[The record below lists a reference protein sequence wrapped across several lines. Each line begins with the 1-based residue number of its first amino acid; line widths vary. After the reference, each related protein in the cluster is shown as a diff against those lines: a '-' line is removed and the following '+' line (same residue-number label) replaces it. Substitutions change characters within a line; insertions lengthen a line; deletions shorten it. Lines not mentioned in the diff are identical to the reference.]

1 MKASTLAIIGNGM
14 AANRVLELL
23 SRRAHP
29 FKQIHVL
36 SDEGI
41 QHYNRI
47 MLSPLLAQ
55 ETSLEAITPHSPD
68 WYKEQGIQVHLDQGV
83 TKIDLERQ
91 VLTLRDDSQLEYGA
105 LVLATGSRSSIPP
118 LAGVDCSNVLGFRDM
133 SDVDRMMEY
142 IPNIQRAT
150 VIGAGLLGVEAAVGL
165 RAQGLE
171 VQLMHRNPVLM
182 NRQIDSTASSILETE
197 LSARGI
203 QVMTG
208 VNPSGLTTSHSHS
221 GNQSNSSG
229 TASPKVTGV
238 QYSKNGESA
247 ELSTDLV
254 VFATGILPNKALASD
269 AGLATNRGICVDKYM
284 KSSHPDV
291 YALGECCEFD
301 GTTYGLVA
309 PIWDQAE
316 ILVDQLSQWQPASNA
331 RLSHP
336 EEAAPRADDSKPAY
350 QERQHLTKLK
360 VSGLDIHSIGQFNP
374 DADSEVLELKA
385 LQDGI
390 YKKLIIKNNKLQGIL
405 CIGDVQDSGWYFDLL
420 TSSTEVESMRA
431 TLLMGKSYC
440 Q

>member
-29 FKQIHVL
+29 FEQIHVL
-36 SDEGI
+36 SDERI
-41 QHYNRI
+41 HHYNRI

-55 ETSLEAITPHSPD
+55 ETSLEAITPHNPD
-68 WYKEQGIQVHLDQGV
+68 WYEEQSIQVHLDQGV
-83 TKIDLERQ
+83 AKIDLEHQ
-91 VLTLRDDSQLEYGA
+91 VLKLQDGSQLEYSA
-105 LVLATGSRSSIPP
+105 LVLATGSRSAIPP
-118 LAGVDCSNVLGFRDM
+118 LEGVDCSNVLGFRDI
-133 SDVDRMMEY
+133 SDVDRMMEL
-142 IPNIQRAT
+142 IPDIQRAT

-165 RAQGLE
+165 RAQGVE

-208 VNPSGLTTSHSHS
+208 VNPTRLATC
-221 GNQSNSSG
+221 QDSSSSL
-229 TASPKVTGV
+229 AALKVTGV
-238 QYSKNGESA
+238 HYVQQGEAA

-254 VFATGILPNKALASD
+254 IFATGILPNKELASD
-269 AGLATNRGICVDKYM
+269 AGLATNRGVCVDELM
-284 KSSHPDV
+284 RSSYPNV
-291 YALGECCEFD
+291 YAFGECCEFS

-316 ILVDQLSQWQPASNA
+316 VLADQLSSWQPTTSKD
-331 RLSHP
+331 LSLSG
-336 EEAAPRADDSKPAY
+336 DDLSDPTTVY
-350 QERQHLTKLK
+350 RERQHLTKLK

-390 YKKLIIKNNKLQGIL
+390 YKKLIIKDNKLQGIL

-420 TSSTEVESMRA
+420 SNSTEIESLRA
-431 TLLMGKSYC
+431 TLLLGKSYC